1 MKKYIL
7 AAIVAIF
14 VCSIAQAESVIEAI
28 STDSKIAASSQDLN
42 TARELSGKQI
52 DGMMSGLKASP
63 VQIDGEIQVAETEE
77 LVLSEPGKLT
87 LKGIVPTLT
96 KSETKTTEDTPG
108 FFQHIGAAIVSPIV
122 VPIAMVIA
130 GAVAGA
136 AIGGAIGVALDSPV
150 MTGLGVGIGGT
161 LGVVGGLIAGIVMI
175 PVSIVGNVFSGLSQL
190 FKGNL

>member
-77 LVLSEPGKLT
+77 LVLSESKRLT

-96 KSETKTTEDTPG
+96 KSETKTIENTPG
-108 FFQHIGAAIVSPIV
+108 FFQHMGAAIVSPIV
-122 VPIAMVIA
+122 VPIAMVI
-130 GAVAGA
+130 AGA